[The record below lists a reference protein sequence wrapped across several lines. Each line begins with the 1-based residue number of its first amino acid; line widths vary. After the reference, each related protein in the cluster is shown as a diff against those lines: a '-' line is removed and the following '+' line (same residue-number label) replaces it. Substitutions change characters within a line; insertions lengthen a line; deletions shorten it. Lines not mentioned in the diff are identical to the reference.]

1 MICTIPRVKKGQLV
15 GGVDPSQLLAFAVR
29 WLALSRDLAVSL
41 FVALWGNLLWVA
53 PGREPSKGVDG
64 HHSPLGPYQLPKWVD
79 PV

>member
-29 WLALSRDLAVSL
+29 WLALSRDLAVL
-41 FVALWGNLLWVA
+41 LLVALWGNLLWVA
-53 PGREPSKGVDG
+53 PGREPSRGVDG
-64 HHSPLGPYQLPKWVD
+64 HHSALGPYQLPKRVD

>member
-1 MICTIPRVKKGQLV
+1 MHYPQGQEGSTG

-41 FVALWGNLLWVA
+41 FVALWGNLFWVA
-53 PGREPSKGVDG
+53 PGREPSRGVDG
-64 HHSPLGPYQLPKWVD
+64 HHSPLGPYQLPKRVD